1 MNEGHKTVSDR
12 NHRVFLLENLKTFL
26 RRLFSDL
33 LNIAKVHTWDVR
45 VENQI
50 EIPEQIDTR
59 PEIERLI
66 EAVANIPEA
75 KETDVTSVVEAIKAI
90 PETVIP
96 DFPKPKETNYQP
108 DIEKASQAIVE
119 AIKSI
124 PEVKPTDLS
133 VLEKLLSDK
142 TVSVKEGKQIVSL
155 LKMVVDK
162 LSVEEP
168 KEKGLGKK
176 LAEQIEFYSDGS
188 FKKSTEVYENM
199 SITTERSLDDVYS
212 YEYKEMNVN
221 I

>member
-124 PEVKPTDLS
+124 PESKQSDLS
-133 VLEKLLSDK
+133 KIEELLADKNVNVKEMKGLTTLLKNIYEKLC
-142 TVSVKEGKQIVSL
+142 
-155 LKMVVDK
+155 
-162 LSVEEP
+162 EEK
-168 KEKGLGKK
+168 KEKREWGKK
-176 LAEQIEFYSDGS
+176 LSEKIDYYSDGT
-188 FKKSTEVYENM
+188 FKSSDEIYENIRV
-199 SITTERSLDDVYS
+199 ITDRSLDDQYSYS
-212 YEYKEMNVN
+212 YEDLNA
-221 I
+221 